1 MCLNLDQINNHN
13 PRVNFRMTRAWKS
26 ANSITSI
33 FKYIFRS
40 FDVDLFVHYQRCI
53 FLSCIKDYFK
63 EVEGGN
69 KTERAK
75 QYLNLRLKTGNLQKT
90 FEVTT
95 H

>member
-13 PRVNFRMTRAWKS
+13 SRVNFRMTRAWKS

-53 FLSCIKDYFK
+53 FLSCIKDYFRRLQ
-63 EVEGGN
+63 GGI
-69 KTERAK
+69 K
-75 QYLNLRLKTGNLQKT
+75 LNEQNNT
-90 FEVTT
+90 
-95 H
+95 